1 MEFIFYFWAK
11 RTVTQSKLII
21 SFISVLVNINIA
33 YTQSQPHECISE
45 ALLSDAVKIFLW
57 LKDEP
62 KLAILNKTLTRVN
75 TGHPVLPEHIGKP
88 LLKFSQKTVLS
99 CDTLS

>member
-1 MEFIFYFWAK
+1 MEFIFYFWTK

-33 YTQSQPHECISE
+33 YTQSQPRECISK

-57 LKDEP
+57 LKD
-62 KLAILNKTLTRVN
+62 KLKIAIPNKTLTIVN
-75 TGHPVLPEHIGKP
+75 NRPSIPA
-88 LLKFSQKTVLS
+88 
-99 CDTLS
+99 